1 MLKVREQYLTMKPP
15 KTRTMFLT
23 FKNLKTAHKC
33 KDYIEHHKQK
43 YGTWPNLNMDTDYD
57 KVSYEMDQM
66 NTLEPLYIEK
76 KTLGDI
82 EELMHCSGAGVI
94 YCYEFGMI
102 PMENSFTITFR
113 AQELEVQLDLERYM
127 ECLENTLDS

>member
-1 MLKVREQYLTMKPP
+1 
-15 KTRTMFLT
+15 
-23 FKNLKTAHKC
+23 
-33 KDYIEHHKQK
+33 
-43 YGTWPNLNMDTDYD
+43 MDTDYD

-113 AQELEVQLDLERYM
+113 AQELDVQLDLERYM

>member
-1 MLKVREQYLTMKPP
+1 MLRVREQYLTMKPP

-57 KVSYEMDQM
+57 KLSYEMDQM

-82 EELMHCSGAGVI
+82 EELMHCSGTGVI

-113 AQELEVQLDLERYM
+113 AQELDVQLDLERYM

>member
-15 KTRTMFLT
+15 KTKTMFLT

-33 KDYIEHHKQK
+33 KDYIEHHRTK
-43 YGTWPNLNMDTDYD
+43 YGTWPSLNMESSHEQIT
-57 KVSYEMDQM
+57 YEMDR
-66 NTLEPLYIEK
+66 LESVEPLYIEQK
-76 KTLGDI
+76 SLGDI
-82 EELMHCSGAGVI
+82 EEIMHCSGTGVI

-102 PMENSFTITFR
+102 PIDKSFTITFR
-113 AQELEVQLDLERYM
+113 AQELEVELDLERYL

>member
-43 YGTWPNLNMDTDYD
+43 YGTWPNLNMDTEYD